1 MSILDWHNR
10 SCAILSCFYSLC
22 SYPTENIAT
31 VIKTNHWW
39 KVIKVRRSSC
49 KASVIFSWF
58 FSQMRIYWHILL
70 EKSGESWKMR
80 ADRQTDRKTDI
91 MNLIGTF
98 SKPKHPK
105 MEIIIYKIFGILK
118 TELIVHHSDV
128 FIPKNLRM
136 LICV

>member
-1 MSILDWHNR
+1 
-10 SCAILSCFYSLC
+10 
-22 SYPTENIAT
+22 
-31 VIKTNHWW
+31 
-39 KVIKVRRSSC
+39 
-49 KASVIFSWF
+49 
-58 FSQMRIYWHILL
+58 
-70 EKSGESWKMR
+70 MR